1 MANILYT
8 ISDIKEEVDRCSGG
22 RVYIMSMYKTIRNL
36 NIKPIK
42 KGGWRN
48 RVGYYSEVQKR
59 AVVEYYILYFERREV
74 ENRARVLSKEIRR
87 HINYCQERFE
97 K

>member
-59 AVVEYYILYFERREV
+59 AVVEYFTLYFERRKV
-74 ENRARVLSKEIRR
+74 EDRARILSREIQR
-87 HINYCQERFE
+87 HINWCKERFE